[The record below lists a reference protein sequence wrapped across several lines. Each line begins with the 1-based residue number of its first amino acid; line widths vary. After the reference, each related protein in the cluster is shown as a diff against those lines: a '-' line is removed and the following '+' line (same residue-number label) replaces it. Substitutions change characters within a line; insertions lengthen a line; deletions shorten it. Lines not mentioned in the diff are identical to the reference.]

1 MEMKNSCIGT
11 LRLFFL
17 LLLGAVPA
25 FSIGRLHAKNMG
37 TEIYD
42 IDYRG
47 PETHTYIPPPN
58 RAGPRPRIHYQTSMA
73 RRRSKLRNDRPNG
86 RKIEV

>member
-58 RAGPRPRIHYQTSMA
+58 RAGDHYQTSMA